1 VSGVASTNMPIPAPL
16 ARDLRHW
23 SSCARIWRLEA
34 APGGATQP
42 AATCGA
48 RLEDLEAQAA
58 KSPRR
63 SMQESAPTFFRL
75 PDGMRDEARLLD
87 PGLLLRAGSDPET
100 HRFIERFAEYLEFLG
115 VVLETKAMRA
125 RACIVAPAS
134 ISTAIVRPFA
144 DTESHED
151 DVVVCCNLSDGPAR
165 LALRGDDA
173 PTPTLAPTAARASA
187 AGERAAGERGTGEPS
202 GRMSDSIALALEMG
216 ECLVALRRSTLG
228 YIPDEQGEPTLW
240 FECLLRNKSS
250 GARLP

>member
-1 VSGVASTNMPIPAPL
+1 MPIPAPL

-34 APGGATQP
+34 VPGGATQP
-42 AATCGA
+42 AATCGP
-48 RLEDLEAQAA
+48 RLEALEAQAA
-58 KSPRR
+58 KSPRQ
-63 SMQESAPTFFRL
+63 SMEESAPTFFRL

-115 VVLETKAMRA
+115 LALETKAMRA
-125 RACIVAPAS
+125 RACIVAPAAV
-134 ISTAIVRPFA
+134 STAIVGPFA
-144 DTESHED
+144 DTDSHED

-165 LALRGDDA
+165 LALRGDA
-173 PTPTLAPTAARASA
+173 PTPTRAPANAE
-187 AGERAAGERGTGEPS
+187 AGRGDEPS
-202 GRMSDSIALALEMG
+202 ASMSDSIALALEMG
-216 ECLVALRRSTLG
+216 ECLVVLRRSILG

-240 FECLLRNKSS
+240 FECLLRNKSP

>member
-1 VSGVASTNMPIPAPL
+1 MSMPIPAPL

-34 APGGATQP
+34 LPG
-42 AATCGA
+42 AAAQSAAACGP
-48 RLEDLEAQAA
+48 RLEELEAQAA
-58 KSPRR
+58 RSPRR
-63 SMQESAPTFFRL
+63 SMEESAPTFFRL

-115 VVLETKAMRA
+115 LALETKAMRA
-125 RACIVAPAS
+125 RACIVAPAA
-134 ISTAIVRPFA
+134 ISTAIVGPFA
-144 DTESHED
+144 DTDSHED

-165 LALRGDDA
+165 LALRGDA
-173 PTPTLAPTAARASA
+173 PTRAPADGE
-187 AGERAAGERGTGEPS
+187 AGKGDEPS
-202 GRMSDSIALALEMG
+202 GGMSDSIALALEMG
-216 ECLVALRRSTLG
+216 ECLVALRRSILG
-228 YIPDEQGEPTLW
+228 YIPDDQGEPTLW

>member
-1 VSGVASTNMPIPAPL
+1 MPIPAPL

-34 APGGATQP
+34 VPGGATQP
-42 AATCGA
+42 AATCGP
-48 RLEDLEAQAA
+48 RLEALEAQAA
-58 KSPRR
+58 KSPRQ
-63 SMQESAPTFFRL
+63 SMEESAPTFFRL

-115 VVLETKAMRA
+115 LALESKAMRA
-125 RACIVAPAS
+125 RACIVAPAA

-144 DTESHED
+144 DTDSHED
-151 DVVVCCNLSDGPAR
+151 DVLVCCNLSDGPAR
-165 LALRGDDA
+165 LALRGD
-173 PTPTLAPTAARASA
+173 PRTPTLTPA
-187 AGERAAGERGTGEPS
+187 AGEHNAVVPDAHADEPS
-202 GRMSDSIALALEMG
+202 GGMSDSIALALEMG
-216 ECLVALRRSTLG
+216 ECLVALRGSILG

-240 FECLLRNKSS
+240 FECLLRNKSP